1 MDNPFTPI
9 TCRTRAGSHAIILM
23 SDDQFL
29 YGVYQANELY
39 QGRWYKTGHYMPQI
53 EGNAEYKTALDLILV

>member
-1 MDNPFTPI
+1 
-9 TCRTRAGSHAIILM
+9 M

-39 QGRWYKTGHYMPQI
+39 PGRWYKTGHYMPQI